1 MFVVT
6 FKIRLCHGVVRGGG
20 TGWQLKM
27 AALRKRLGGN
37 ITLLISNRRYSTAS
51 LAANSVIL
59 DNGNQQKVF
68 DTLWLRDHC
77 REGGRYSW
85 ETHQRETTLDI
96 EHLSV
101 DAKTAQV
108 GEDRDKKA
116 NSFPQVVGDQLL
128 VVWRDGGKSSYS
140 LNWLEENYSRHTK
153 KVFYKHKKGSPPPQ
167 KNVLLGIFPK

>member
-1 MFVVT
+1 
-6 FKIRLCHGVVRGGG
+6 
-20 TGWQLKM
+20 M
-27 AALRKRLGGN
+27 AALRKRLGGK
-37 ITLLISNRRYSTAS
+37 ITFLISNRRSSTVS

-101 DAKTAQV
+101 AAKNAQV
-108 GEDRDKKA
+108 GEHRKKKA

-153 KVFYKHKKGSPPPQ
+153 KVFFKHNKGSTPPFFLEFFLN
-167 KNVLLGIFPK
+167 KGRGVGIPKLFVKF

>member
-1 MFVVT
+1 
-6 FKIRLCHGVVRGGG
+6 
-20 TGWQLKM
+20 M
-27 AALRKRLGGN
+27 AALRRRLGGK
-37 ITLLISNRRYSTAS
+37 ITFLISNRRSSTVS

-101 DAKTAQV
+101 AAKNAQV
-108 GEDRDKKA
+108 GEHRKKKA
-116 NSFPQVVGDQLL
+116 NRFSQVVGDQLL

-153 KVFYKHKKGSPPPQ
+153 KVFFKHNKGSPPPPPHS
-167 KNVLLGIFPK
+167 GRI

>member
-1 MFVVT
+1 
-6 FKIRLCHGVVRGGG
+6 
-20 TGWQLKM
+20 M
-27 AALRKRLGGN
+27 AALRRRLGGK
-37 ITLLISNRRYSTAS
+37 ITFLISNRRSSTVS

-101 DAKTAQV
+101 AAKNAQV
-108 GEDRDKKA
+108 GEDRKKKA
-116 NSFPQVVGDQLL
+116 NRFPQVVGDQLL

-153 KVFYKHKKGSPPPQ
+153 KVFFKQGSPPPPFFW
-167 KNVLLGIFPK
+167 NFS

>member
-1 MFVVT
+1 
-6 FKIRLCHGVVRGGG
+6 
-20 TGWQLKM
+20 M
-27 AALRKRLGGN
+27 AALRRRLGGK
-37 ITLLISNRRYSTAS
+37 ITFLISNRRSSTVS

-101 DAKTAQV
+101 AAKNAQV
-108 GEDRDKKA
+108 GER
-116 NSFPQVVGDQLL
+116 
-128 VVWRDGGKSSYS
+128 
-140 LNWLEENYSRHTK
+140 LEEESK
-153 KVFYKHKKGSPPPQ
+153 QIPSGGWGSTIGCLEGWWEE
-167 KNVLLGIFPK
+167 LLFSKLA

>member
-1 MFVVT
+1 
-6 FKIRLCHGVVRGGG
+6 
-20 TGWQLKM
+20 M
-27 AALRKRLGGN
+27 AALRKRLGGK
-37 ITLLISNRRYSTAS
+37 ITFLISNRRSSTVS

-101 DAKTAQV
+101 AAKNAQV
-108 GEDRDKKA
+108 GEDRKKKA
-116 NSFPQVVGDQLL
+116 NRFPQVVGDQLL

-153 KVFYKHKKGSPPPQ
+153 KVFYNKGSPPPPPTIFF
-167 KNVLLGIFPK
+167 GIFPK

>member
-1 MFVVT
+1 
-6 FKIRLCHGVVRGGG
+6 
-20 TGWQLKM
+20 M
-27 AALRKRLGGN
+27 AALRRRLGGK
-37 ITLLISNRRYSTAS
+37 ITFLISNRRSSTVS

-101 DAKTAQV
+101 AAKNAQV
-108 GEDRDKKA
+108 REHRKKKA

-153 KVFYKHKKGSPPPQ
+153 KVFFKHNKGSAPPFFLEFFLN
-167 KNVLLGIFPK
+167 KGWGVGIPKPFVKF